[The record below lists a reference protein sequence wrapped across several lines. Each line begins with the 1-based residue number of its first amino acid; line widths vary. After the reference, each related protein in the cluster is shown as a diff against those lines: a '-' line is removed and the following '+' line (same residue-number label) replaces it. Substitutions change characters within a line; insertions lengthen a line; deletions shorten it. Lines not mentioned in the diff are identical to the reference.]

1 MGERLLL
8 REEGSGTREILER
21 YLEGRNL
28 TVQDFRQTAQVSN
41 LHAIKTLAQHG
52 CGITFLYRKA
62 VEKELA
68 EGSLCQVALTDFQTF
83 P

>member
-1 MGERLLL
+1 MWRFVAHKHIFARPPHKVEDLLGERLLL

-28 TVQDFRQTAQVSN
+28 TVQDFGQTAQVSN

-52 CGITFLYRKA
+52 CRHYLP
-62 VEKELA
+62 L
-68 EGSLCQVALTDFQTF
+68 
-83 P
+83 